1 MKVCIDGIIQ
11 EMAAP
16 DEPIEVEAATPTV
29 EERLEAIEA
38 ALLEQLLRGL
48 DSDV

>member
-11 EMAAP
+11 EV
-16 DEPIEVEAATPTV
+16 EPEEIVIEPTIEPTI
-29 EERLEAIEA
+29 EERLEAVEA

-48 DSDV
+48 